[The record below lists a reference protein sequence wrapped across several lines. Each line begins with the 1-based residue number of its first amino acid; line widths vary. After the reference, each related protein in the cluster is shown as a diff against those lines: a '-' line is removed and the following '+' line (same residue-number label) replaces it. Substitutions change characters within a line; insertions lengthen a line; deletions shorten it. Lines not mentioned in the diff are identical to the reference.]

1 MSLCNVVAGVLDARN
16 IIKFKK
22 KLIKKA
28 LENVAAGIDARIDL
42 VRLAIDAQYIKLLSK
57 INEIVPLST
66 IKNAVSL
73 INKAADFQDA
83 VKRGDAAGAARI
95 AEEIAE
101 DFGIDVNNIL
111 DIPVCDLDNLMK
123 TSGGV
128 LKIGTAIKAPTIGIP
143 LLDALIDASES
154 LVTTT
159 EDFKNKVEEAED
171 SARKRNKEA
180 LIQLKRD
187 VVLRTPNKYGIKP
200 IVVTTV
206 KRNEAVTIV

>member
-16 IIKFKK
+16 LIKGAKND
-22 KLIKKA
+22 IKKA
-28 LENVAAGIDARIDL
+28 LENIAEGVDSTIDQIKNKIDKRL
-42 VRLAIDAQYIKLLSK
+42 VELLGK
-57 INEIVPLST
+57 INDIVPLST

-101 DFGIDVNNIL
+101 DFGIDVNDIL

-128 LKIGTAIKAPTIGIP
+128 LKVGTPIKAPTTGIP
-143 LLDALIDASES
+143 LLDALKDFSES
-154 LVTTT
+154 VVTTT
-159 EDFKNKVEEAED
+159 EDFKNKQQEGED
-171 SARKRNKEA
+171 SSKKALREAQEDLNMTLYQNKF
-180 LIQLKRD
+180 
-187 VVLRTPNKYGIKP
+187 GIKP

-206 KRNEAVTIV
+206 KRIA

>member
-16 IIKFKK
+16 LIKGAKND
-22 KLIKKA
+22 IKKA
-28 LENVAAGIDARIDL
+28 LENIAEGVDSTIDQIKNKIDTRL
-42 VRLAIDAQYIKLLSK
+42 VELLGK
-57 INEIVPLST
+57 INDVVPLST

-101 DFGIDVNNIL
+101 DFGIDVNDIL

-128 LKIGTAIKAPTIGIP
+128 LKVGTPIKAPTTGIP
-143 LLDALIDASES
+143 LLDALKDTTES
-154 LVTTT
+154 FVTTT
-159 EDFKNKVEEAED
+159 EDFKNKQQEGED
-171 SARKRNKEA
+171 SSKKALREAQEDLNMTLYQNK
-180 LIQLKRD
+180 L
-187 VVLRTPNKYGIKP
+187 GIKP

-206 KRNEAVTIV
+206 KRNEAVTIS